1 MLHATWNNRESNPL
15 FGEPLPKGFL
25 IFPFYRMLKKITEP
39 LHFTGQVSF
48 SIYMRRAGM
57 AGTAPKPTPL
67 PFPSP
72 PPLVVVVVLLSWS
85 EVSVQGGCMYT
96 V

>member
-1 MLHATWNNRESNPL
+1 MLHATWNNRESSPL

-57 AGTAPKPTPL
+57 AGTALKPTPL
-67 PFPSP
+67 PSP

-85 EVSVQGGCMYT
+85 EVSVQGGCVYT

>member
-25 IFPFYRMLKKITEP
+25 IFPFYRMLKKNHGTSSFYGTSLL
-39 LHFTGQVSF
+39 LHIHEEGR
-48 SIYMRRAGM
+48 YGRYRAE
-57 AGTAPKPTPL
+57 TNPPPR
-67 PFPSP
+67 PP

-85 EVSVQGGCMYT
+85 EVSVQGGCLYT

>member
-72 PPLVVVVVLLSWS
+72 PPT
-85 EVSVQGGCMYT
+85 GGGGGT
-96 V
+96 PQLE